1 MKDVQS
7 VWSVKARIFVV
18 LVIINVSIELICGF
32 HNIHFIEKE
41 TEKHR
46 ASHRMI
52 LVYSSSDDLSVEAP
66 PSPLVDSAINDYKEI
81 EDADTEVESDDYDVL
96 LTSYMEATDDQRE
109 YVRVIDVDLAIEILG
124 ESLLTN
130 QFMK

>member
-1 MKDVQS
+1 
-7 VWSVKARIFVV
+7 
-18 LVIINVSIELICGF
+18 
-32 HNIHFIEKE
+32 
-41 TEKHR
+41 
-46 ASHRMI
+46 MI